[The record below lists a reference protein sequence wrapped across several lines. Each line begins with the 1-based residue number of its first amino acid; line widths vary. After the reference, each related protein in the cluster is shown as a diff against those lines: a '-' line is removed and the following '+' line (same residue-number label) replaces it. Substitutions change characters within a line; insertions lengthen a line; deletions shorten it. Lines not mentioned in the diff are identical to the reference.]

1 VGCGSGRPA
10 GGLFPVAATH
20 IRASTVMN
28 PDRDRPK
35 MCGQARLVHGGER
48 TVIPHF
54 ARCHAGPR
62 GRPGVPQQDPL
73 LRHGPTESQ
82 GSVRQLAWTLVGRRP
97 ALSVRGCL
105 ARTGRR
111 RVSRAS
117 DLRRR
122 GAAGESGQSPGHS
135 PVQRWN
141 ARALPRSIRAL
152 TRE

>member
-1 VGCGSGRPA
+1 MM
-10 GGLFPVAATH
+10 TE
-20 IRASTVMN
+20 RASVAPGHNGLATPGTRFAARGSPRALLGLGVLLERVRRRTHKTM
-28 PDRDRPK
+28 RPRSVTTHPP
-35 MCGQARLVHGGER
+35 AER
-48 TVIPHF
+48 S
-54 ARCHAGPR
+54 
-62 GRPGVPQQDPL
+62 L

-97 ALSVRGCL
+97 ALSVRGWL
-105 ARTGRR
+105 ARTGRLGGF
-111 RVSRAS
+111 RAS

-141 ARALPRSIRAL
+141 ARALPRSIRVL